1 MGKLNIQHSAILG
14 RAKYMSNIYI
24 YIYTKCKSCNC
35 SQCRD
40 KWCLCIYIYIY
51 ACGTYMYRQ
60 NVSYCRLKGCVD
72 LDAVKKPQET
82 P

>member
-1 MGKLNIQHSAILG
+1 MGKLDIQHSAILG
-14 RAKYMSNIYI
+14 RAKYMSKKIYI
-24 YIYTKCKSCNC
+24 YIH
-35 SQCRD
+35 
-40 KWCLCIYIYIY
+40 
-51 ACGTYMYRQ
+51 ACGTYMYIQ